1 MKILLSMFW
10 LCLQNELYQL
20 FLFLFLNLCY
30 NFIMLGRGD
39 FVEKN
44 LVDVYMNYK
53 VQRLQNYGLILMGRE
68 DSFLKECLSF
78 YLRTYISSYYYHIFE
93 TIDSKDSC
101 SDLDVSLELDGKK
114 LELLDQLADREL
126 IESNDSY
133 VLKKEIILKTRSLF
147 PFLISLDRLRYEEK
161 EQIPS
166 KVSQLLVEYPEI
178 SQMLGERLPSLF
190 QAVSNT
196 YNQLQRFFQQDGY
209 YHVDYSLF
217 SDHDNYVFMSL
228 DYQIPLLESNYKR
241 SLVERVYRDKKLLF
255 MKIKVM
261 IQKFILS
268 FLDDYYHGRKIYDR
282 YFLFLPSEIFEKKED
297 VDVILQMVAQPFLQ
311 RYLVLGIPSA
321 ISVTQGLFRKYPH
334 FSFACCQDLR
344 YISDVS
350 GKLATL
356 DTSGLYDYL
365 VIEGYKPKSLEE
377 IQKYACVVVRDILFR
392 KDV

>member
-1 MKILLSMFW
+1 MQAVADDIFYSIYQYLGFGLIFAVICMIALPEVEHKGLKKCLIHQWHKLRTDKITR
-10 LCLQNELYQL
+10 
-20 FLFLFLNLCY
+20 Y
-30 NFIMLGRGD
+30 NFAFFTILFMVLSRTLICRSIWQCPWENIIGEWGVFASDGTLNTEGMLNVLL
-39 FVEKN
+39 FVP
-44 LVDVYMNYK
+44 
-53 VQRLQNYGLILMGRE
+53 
-68 DSFLKECLSF
+68 
-78 YLRTYISSYYYHIFE
+78 
-93 TIDSKDSC
+93 
-101 SDLDVSLELDGKK
+101 
-114 LELLDQLADREL
+114 LA
-126 IESNDSY
+126 Y
-133 VLKKEIILKTRSLF
+133 FGVL
-147 PFLISLDRLRYEEK
+147 
-161 EQIPS
+161 
-166 KVSQLLVEYPEI
+166 
-178 SQMLGERLPSLF
+178 G
-190 QAVSNT
+190 
-196 YNQLQRFFQQDGY
+196 FFQQDGY